1 MPALCSLEPYYSASS
16 VSSHL
21 FTLFPSLPLC
31 VFLCPLVS
39 LPSWDLLW
47 IAVLSALQ
55 LWLSLSSWAISLTV
69 LSPSICIAV
78 PEFIPLL
85 PAFSPHPTALQAPLL
100 SPGISLLL
108 DIFAKMKKFK
118 RKYNFFL
125 QWWKR
130 SEQLQTYD
138 LTFWKMQLK
147 EEKACGKL
155 AKFTFLQVL
164 FLPAH
169 SGVIHCRWRPQ
180 LYL

>member
-31 VFLCPLVS
+31 VFLCPLVP

-85 PAFSPHPTALQAPLL
+85 LAFSPRPTALQA
-100 SPGISLLL
+100 SPFSWASLPKWKNLKEST
-108 DIFAKMKKFK
+108 I
-118 RKYNFFL
+118 FFL

-164 FLPAH
+164 FLLTH
-169 SGVIHCRWRPQ
+169 LGVIHCRWRPQ